1 MKTVIE
7 PSMSVAGQI
16 IRVVLEIETNAT
28 RLPFSGI
35 AGSGSKRPVAIIFG
49 TGPTARLVGLDG
61 TTRDPSEIGL
71 RPEGM
76 ESDVCPIHA

>member
-16 IRVVLEIETNAT
+16 IQVVVEIETNAT
-28 RLPFSGI
+28 RLTFNGI

-61 TTRDPSEIGL
+61 TTCDPSEIGL
-71 RPEGM
+71 RPDDM
-76 ESDVCPIHA
+76 DSDVYLNHV